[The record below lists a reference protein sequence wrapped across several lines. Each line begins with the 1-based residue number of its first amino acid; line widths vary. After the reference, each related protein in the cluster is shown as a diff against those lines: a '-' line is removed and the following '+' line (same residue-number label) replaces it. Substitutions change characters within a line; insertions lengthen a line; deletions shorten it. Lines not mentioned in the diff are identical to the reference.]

1 MKDNIQPLIQHSP
14 PDPGNVSIPALKV
27 LSEITTSL
35 STDSNIE
42 QLLGRFLSTMIRLAG
57 AQAGAVRVI
66 TDDRTHLRLIGSVG
80 LPAELVEH
88 EAMVSVDCG
97 VCGKAAREI
106 TASSWTNVAYCR
118 KHANA
123 EYFSA
128 GCATVVAVPLMHK
141 NKVMGV
147 YNLFLDKD
155 QTVPEDIRLLFHSI
169 SEHLGIALE
178 NARLTRENMRISL
191 MNERQMLA
199 NQIHDSLAQT
209 LAYAKMRL
217 TVLSDAMRHEDYP
230 KANRYLGDVEEAVD
244 LAYADLRDLITQYR
258 DRINPRGLVPAI
270 QELAKNFRKKASADV
285 DFLNL
290 VQDVELSPD
299 EEIQVFHIIQES
311 LYNIAKHAR
320 ARHVVITF
328 DLENGQYIV
337 NVADDGVGVQKKH
350 DESSTM
356 GKSFGLTIMRERA
369 ARLGGKLSVESR
381 PAGGTVIRLV
391 FPQRSSHS

>member
-1 MKDNIQPLIQHSP
+1 
-14 PDPGNVSIPALKV
+14 
-27 LSEITTSL
+27 
-35 STDSNIE
+35 
-42 QLLGRFLSTMIRLAG
+42 
-57 AQAGAVRVI
+57 
-66 TDDRTHLRLIGSVG
+66 
-80 LPAELVEH
+80 
-88 EAMVSVDCG
+88 
-97 VCGKAAREI
+97 
-106 TASSWTNVAYCR
+106 
-118 KHANA
+118 
-123 EYFSA
+123 
-128 GCATVVAVPLMHK
+128 MHK

-155 QTVPEDIRLLFHSI
+155 KTVSEDIRLLFHSI

-217 TVLSDAMRHEDYP
+217 TVLSDAMQNEDYP

-270 QELAKNFRKKASADV
+270 QELAKSFRKKANADV

-290 VQDVELSPD
+290 VQDVSLSPD

-337 NVADDGVGVQKKH
+337 NVADDGVGVQKKN

-369 ARLGGKLSVESR
+369 AKLNGKLSVESR

-391 FPQRSSHS
+391 FPQHKPE